1 MKAQADFL
9 KRPAPAPVAE
19 TSRRRPGAPTT
30 LQALADSSPQVQ
42 AQARLQAGVDSSPYM
57 LAQRKR
63 LDGLVGAAAQMQPEE
78 EELQGRFAAQMQPEE
93 EELQGRFAAQH
104 KTEAAPQ
111 AAPARQQENRT
122 GMPNPVKAKME
133 NAFNTDFSDVKV
145 HADSSRAS
153 SVGALA
159 YTQGTA
165 IHFAPGQFRPER
177 AAGQQLLGHELTH
190 VVQQR
195 EGRVEPTT
203 EVAGLPVNDDPSLEQ
218 EADVMGSKAA
228 RG

>member
-63 LDGLVGAAAQMQPEE
+63 LDGLVGA
-78 EELQGRFAAQMQPEE
+78 AAQMQPEE